1 MTEEPKPAFQFVPK
15 LRGKRVTLRFTN
27 GGQPATGILTAFNNF
42 EICLDISP
50 SGGKIHKEVIYMKH
64 AVLSIESVDEMRWGK

>member
-27 GGQPATGILTAFNNF
+27 GGQPATGILSAYNNF
-42 EICLDISP
+42 EIVLDTTP
-50 SGGKIHKEVIYMKH
+50 KGGKIHKEIIYMKH
-64 AVLSIESVDEMRWGK
+64 AVLSIEPAEEVRW